1 MHRKPSRTVPATTL
15 ALGTKSKK
23 KLIRIIS
30 ALHKWGTEATQ
41 VTRLTQCLTGS
52 SAKIPVQWEE
62 VENKNK
68 TERIRLHIEGT
79 ERSMVS
85 FIPAL

>member
-1 MHRKPSRTVPATTL
+1 M
-15 ALGTKSKK
+15 
-23 KLIRIIS
+23 RITS
-30 ALHKWGTEATQ
+30 PLHKWGTEATQ

-52 SAKIPVQWEE
+52 SVTTPIQWEAE

-68 TERIRLHIEGT
+68 TEATERIKLHIEGT

-85 FIPAL
+85 FILSL